1 MAEPVLRDPASPE
14 PARRPGP
21 QPVRAASPEAAAP
34 ATAGAAPAGS
44 GTAVP
49 ETAKSGT
56 AKSATA
62 NPAPAKPTA
71 AASIDPA
78 HELPS
83 PSAIEAEAGSS
94 ANHSAAGRTSGS
106 ERTAPQSARTR
117 TTPAAPSRTPTPR
130 PSTARPVKARTA
142 SQEMLEELH
151 KRLEDLRERVE
162 KQTSD
167 VGMSLRREL
176 NQDADYVKIRARYY
190 HEHRPLQALGIV
202 AAAGFALGVFV
213 GLWRR

>member
-21 QPVRAASPEAAAP
+21 QPVRAASPEAAA
-34 ATAGAAPAGS
+34 S
-44 GTAVP
+44 EV
-49 ETAKSGT
+49 AKT
-56 AKSATA
+56 T
-62 NPAPAKPTA
+62 
-71 AASIDPA
+71 AASIDPS
-78 HELPS
+78 HELPP
-83 PSAIEAEAGSS
+83 PSAIENESGGAGAAS
-94 ANHSAAGRTSGS
+94 HSATTHGATSHSTSSLSGSDRTSTS
-106 ERTAPQSARTR
+106 ERTSAAQAARTR
-117 TTPAAPSRTPTPR
+117 TAAAPPRTATPTR
-130 PSTARPVKARTA
+130 AAAARPVKSRTA

-162 KQTSD
+162 KQTTG

-202 AAAGFALGVFV
+202 AAAGFVLGVFV